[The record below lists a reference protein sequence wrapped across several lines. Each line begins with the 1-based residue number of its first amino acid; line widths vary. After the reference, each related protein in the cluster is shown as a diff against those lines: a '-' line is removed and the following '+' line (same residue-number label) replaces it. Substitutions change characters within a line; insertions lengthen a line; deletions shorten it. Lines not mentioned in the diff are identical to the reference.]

1 MKDRI
6 IIRIDKLKSF
16 YEYGHPVIIFLDEP
30 ANYGRVFYASYTGS
44 GEGDYHALIEQT
56 RPITD
61 EELKSYNGFIYGV
74 NLNEFKIVKKR
85 MKGAGIC

>member
-16 YEYGHPVIIFLDEP
+16 IEYGHPVIIFLDEP
-30 ANYGRVFYASYTGS
+30 ANYGRVLFMGWTGS
-44 GEGDYHALIEQT
+44 GEGEYNALIEQT

-85 MKGAGIC
+85 MYKR